1 MKAREGLIRSKR
13 FKVEEKRRQVDQI
26 ESMIAEFDRMARELD
41 EQIAFEQERSGIH
54 DTEHFAYPT
63 FAKSALRRR
72 DNLIASTN
80 ELRERLR
87 VAERENVEAAREL
100 GLPVAMVRRPRQP
113 DGMKISTV
121 AETLAWVRR
130 RL

>member
-26 ESMIAEFDRMARELD
+26 ELMIAEFDRMARELD
-41 EQIAFEQERSGIH
+41 EQIALEQERSGIH

-80 ELRERLR
+80 ELRERLS
-87 VAERENVEAAREL
+87 VAEGESAEATREL
-100 GLPVAMVRRPRQP
+100 AKCEAM
-113 DGMKISTV
+113 
-121 AETLAWVRR
+121 AERDND
-130 RL
+130 RLGNKTADQAA